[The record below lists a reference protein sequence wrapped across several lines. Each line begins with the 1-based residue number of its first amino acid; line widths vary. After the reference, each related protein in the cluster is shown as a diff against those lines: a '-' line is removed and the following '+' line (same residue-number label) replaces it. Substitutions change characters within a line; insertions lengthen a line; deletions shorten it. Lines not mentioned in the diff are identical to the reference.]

1 MGPEEKVVKAFKKR
15 FRSQPVY
22 IGRAPGRVNLMGE
35 HVDYNDGF
43 VLPAAIDRWTTIAF
57 SPSGSA
63 DSIILAADYKR
74 EIDLTPGNLE
84 SRQDASRRR
93 LPGWALYPAGIL
105 WAASIDHLPVPG
117 LNAAFAS
124 DVPRGAGLSSSA
136 SVEIAFCKAWQV
148 MGDWASTNVELARL
162 AQRAESQYVGVRC
175 GIMDQYA
182 SACGKHGHAIFLDC
196 RDLSSRYVA
205 LPPEVGI
212 VLADS
217 GVRHS
222 LADGSGSYN
231 ERHLACEEAI
241 CLLRKWLPGIGAL
254 RDVPMDAFEQHAGD
268 LPENIR
274 QAARHVVGEI
284 ERTRL
289 AVEQLETGDV
299 SGFGKRMLESH
310 VSLRDLYHVSCPEL
324 DTLVRIA
331 VGLPGCLGARLTG
344 AGFGGCTVN
353 LVLLDQVKEFI
364 SDLKYGYQLETGIE
378 MDSYLCQTEDG
389 ASVSRLK

>member
-1 MGPEEKVVKAFKKR
+1 
-15 FRSQPVY
+15 
-22 IGRAPGRVNLMGE
+22 
-35 HVDYNDGF
+35 
-43 VLPAAIDRWTTIAF
+43 
-57 SPSGSA
+57 
-63 DSIILAADYKR
+63 
-74 EIDLTPGNLE
+74 
-84 SRQDASRRR
+84 
-93 LPGWALYPAGIL
+93 
-105 WAASIDHLPVPG
+105 
-117 LNAAFAS
+117 
-124 DVPRGAGLSSSA
+124 
-136 SVEIAFCKAWQV
+136 VEIGFCKAWQV
-148 MGDWASTNVELARL
+148 VGDWASTNIELSQL

-196 RDLSSRYVA
+196 RDLSARYVA
-205 LPPEVGI
+205 LPPGIGI

-217 GVRHS
+217 GIRHS

-231 ERHLACEEAI
+231 ERHLACEEAV

-254 RDVPMDAFEQHAGD
+254 RDVPMDAFEHYAGD

-299 SGFGKRMLESH
+299 SGFGRRMVESH
-310 VSLRDLYHVSCPEL
+310 VSLRDLYRVSCPEL

-331 VGLPGCLGARLTG
+331 TSLPGCLGARLTG

-353 LVLLDQVKEFI
+353 LVLLDQVDEFI
-364 SDLKYGYQLETGIE
+364 TNLKTGYKRETGID
-378 MDSYLCQTEDG
+378 MDSYLCQAEDG
-389 ASVSRLK
+389 VSVSLFK